1 MIATYPYS
9 WDDAKEWR
17 KELSETMVKKGL
29 EKLKMELE
37 EVVTEQKDDTLSN
50 KKIARIKKLSTGF
63 SRACVQFIN
72 RAHVRTRNFCGVD
85 NLI

>member
-1 MIATYPYS
+1 MIATNPYIR
-9 WDDAKEWR
+9 DDAKEWR

-72 RAHVRTRNFCGVD
+72 RAHVRTRNSCGVD

>member
-1 MIATYPYS
+1 MIATHPYIR
-9 WDDAKEWR
+9 DDAKEWR

-72 RAHVRTRNFCGVD
+72 RAHVRTRS
-85 NLI
+85 LIWC